1 MIASDQHLAT
11 VQGAEIQI
19 QLKKEKRKGSLS
31 LKNILE
37 KNPSSLLK

>member
-19 QLKKEKRKGSLS
+19 QLKKKKERKGSLS
-31 LKNILE
+31 LE
-37 KNPSSLLK
+37 KHFGKESQ